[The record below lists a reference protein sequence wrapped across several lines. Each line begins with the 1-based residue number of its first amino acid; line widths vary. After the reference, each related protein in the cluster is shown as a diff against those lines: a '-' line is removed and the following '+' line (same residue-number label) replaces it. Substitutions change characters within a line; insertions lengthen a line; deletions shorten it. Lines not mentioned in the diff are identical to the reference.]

1 MGDGSVKVNGKK
13 IQMRE
18 EIGLLRLNLTNLDIK
33 EISEIKGLDTLKKLD
48 VIDLSNNQLIE
59 LYGLE
64 VIPQIQNLFLNNRK

>member
-13 IQMRE
+13 IQIRE